1 MSDKKSKD
9 KEASVFPGA
18 SLWSIVT
25 SAIVAPIRRR
35 AVHSIQGSVYD
46 QDWMTV
52 AGRFITGGGEFTD
65 DWVKEIHDKWYKSS
79 IKKGTM
85 KPWKE
90 GDLESGRK
98 PPVRIQERMDM
109 LMLSA
114 GEPQKY
120 GSIKESTFKPTRG
133 AEKGEKF
140 YTFRDTSQTESVYE
154 GLKQHLPE
162 METGKSYNVGT
173 SYHVKHGESSFL
185 NPGVIGMG
193 KYQISKGE
201 DEMGKYMAI
210 YDKWDID
217 AGQGEFVDKLSD
229 WALPGFEMYD
239 RRYYEGASPEPLDIR
254 RAPSPELA
262 SVQPVPSGQM
272 PVGRSKASIED
283 KIMNFLHKVI

>member
-1 MSDKKSKD
+1 MPKKKSKV

-25 SAIVAPIRRR
+25 SAIVKPIRKR

-46 QDWMTV
+46 QDWMKV
-52 AGRFITGGGEFTD
+52 AGRFLTGGGEFTD
-65 DWVKEIHDKWYKSS
+65 EWVKEIQDKWYRGKIS
-79 IKKGTM
+79 KGEL

-90 GDLESGRK
+90 GDLESGRR
-98 PPVRIQERMDM
+98 PEIRVRERMDM

-120 GSIKESTFKPTRG
+120 DSIKESTFKPTRG
-133 AEKGEKF
+133 AEKDEKF
-140 YTFRDTSQTESVYE
+140 YTFRDPSQTESVYE
-154 GLKQHLPE
+154 GLKQYLPE

-173 SYHVKHGESSFL
+173 EYHVKYGESSFE

-193 KYQISKGE
+193 KYQIGKGE
-201 DEMGKYMAI
+201 DEMGKYMSI

-217 AGQGEFVDKLSD
+217 AGQGELVDKLSD

-254 RAPSPELA
+254 RAPPAELA
-262 SVQPVPSGQM
+262 ASQPVPVGQM
-272 PVGRSKASIED
+272 PVGKSKVGIED